1 MNETQALAEWD
12 RLVDVAPAEEAS
24 VEAKKKAALL
34 IGRVLLIAK
43 ERDNEELIE
52 PTLVNL
58 IAKHKEFWLRVLAK
72 RYQTLIDEG
81 KI

>member
-12 RLVDVAPAEEAS
+12 RLVLVQPAEEAS
-24 VEAKKKAALL
+24 LDAKKKAALL
-34 IGRVLLIAK
+34 IGRVLIIAK
-43 ERDNEELIE
+43 EKDEKELIQ
-52 PTLVNL
+52 PTMVNL
-58 IAKHKEFWLRVLAK
+58 IVKHKEFWMDALAK

>member
-43 ERDNEELIE
+43 DKDEKELVQ

-58 IAKHKEFWLRVLAK
+58 IAKHKEFWLNALAK